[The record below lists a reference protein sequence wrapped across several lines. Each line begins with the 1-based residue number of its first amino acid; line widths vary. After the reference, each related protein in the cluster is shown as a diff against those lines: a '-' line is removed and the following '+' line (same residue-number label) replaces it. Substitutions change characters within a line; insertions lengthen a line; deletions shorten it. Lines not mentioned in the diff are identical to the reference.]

1 MALASSLNVPAV
13 RTLEAIG
20 VDAFLEMAQRVGLD
34 TLDAPEAYGLALTLG
49 AGEVTPLDLTAAFG
63 AFAAGGTLQEP
74 YVIERVTDGAG
85 RVLYEHQAAVPTR
98 VLSPQ
103 HAFLV
108 ADILSDPVAR
118 AAGFGDF
125 SVLDNPFGAGVK
137 TGTSSDFRDNWT
149 VGFTPE
155 VVVGVWVGNTDD
167 SPMINVSGMDGAAP
181 IWRDVIEAAFERSP
195 GREFTRPPGLQRA
208 SVCAPTGLLPGPH
221 CPSPMVEWFVDGTA
235 PTHIEHYY
243 VVDERGQRA
252 IDPPLEA
259 RPWATDAGL
268 RVAGDVAGS
277 AGSVYIVQPVPGSV
291 FYIARELDRQRLLLR
306 AAVPPSTTRVQF
318 LLDGLPIGE
327 VSADDA
333 ALVWRREPGE
343 HALEVE
349 PISRTAPRSA
359 PIRGTR

>member
-1 MALASSLNVPAV
+1 
-13 RTLEAIG
+13 
-20 VDAFLEMAQRVGLD
+20 MAQRVGLD

-63 AFAAGGTLQEP
+63 AFRCWRYAAGAVRDRT
-74 YVIERVTDGAG
+74 RHRRRRTGALRAPG
-85 RVLYEHQAAVPTR
+85 GGPDASAV
-98 VLSPQ
+98 PQ

-181 IWRDVIEAAFERSP
+181 IWRDVIEAALERSP

-221 CPSPMVEWFVDGTA
+221 CPSPMVEWFVDDTA

-333 ALVWRREPGE
+333 ALVWRLEPGE